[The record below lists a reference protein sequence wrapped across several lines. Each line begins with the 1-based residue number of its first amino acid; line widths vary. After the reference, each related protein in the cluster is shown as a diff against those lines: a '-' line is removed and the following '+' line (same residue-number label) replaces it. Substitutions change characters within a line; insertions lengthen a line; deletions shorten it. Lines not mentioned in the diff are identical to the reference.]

1 MSGELRRWL
10 LGRLPLVAVAAAVL
24 AALLLVADVQSEGGR
39 LGRLNVWIF
48 ALTALALI
56 ALLIAIGSQV
66 LRLYRQVRSGE
77 PGARMARRL
86 VLVMLTL
93 ALPPVLIV
101 YFFSLEFL
109 NTTISGWFD
118 IETES
123 ALENSLEIGQWYL
136 EQNVLEAQDH
146 TQRLAAE
153 LTAIDDTAW
162 FETLLDRLAGR
173 GPIELAVLDDSGEA
187 AVSASLSA
195 DLKIDRPDNFALL
208 QARESGSYTAAE
220 PDAAGG
226 LKIRAL
232 RQLDE
237 RRGGGRPPRLVQAI
251 YPLPSELTGRMSR
264 IEQVYYRQKTNDYLR
279 EALTRAFI
287 LILTLVLVLT
297 VLLAMLLGI
306 GAAKRL
312 VKPLT
317 DLASAAGDI
326 AEGRFSRRVEI
337 TGRDEL
343 AFLGRAFN
351 RMGADLAAG
360 RAALEAQRQ
369 NLETLLARLSAG
381 VIAIDAAGRLTL
393 SNASAATI
401 LGCDLKP
408 HRDHPL
414 AGLAATEPPLEPL
427 ITAIADHLDPPREWR
442 SEVVIKRPGQKPL
455 ALVVRGAPLPT
466 AAAGHVIVFDDVTVL
481 TEAQREAAW
490 AEVAR
495 RLAHEVKNP
504 LTPIRLAAE
513 RLAMKLQGLLPD
525 NERGV
530 LDKTTRTIITQV
542 DALRAMVNTFGD
554 YAQAGKIEPQA
565 VRLDEIA
572 ASVQALYEGGGAL
585 AVTLDQP
592 AAPAPYHGD
601 PVRLRQMLLN
611 LLQNAKEAGAAHVQ
625 IALSRKAQSYRLVVS
640 DDGPGFPAAALE
652 RIFEPYV
659 TTKARGSGLGLAIVR
674 RIVEEH
680 GGRVSVENDGG
691 ARVLIELPESI
702 SMQRAAG

>member
-10 LGRLPLVAVAAAVL
+10 FGRLPLLAVAAAVL

-39 LGRLNVWIF
+39 LGRLNIWIF
-48 ALTALALI
+48 VLTALALL
-56 ALLIAIGSQV
+56 ALLTAIGSQI
-66 LRLYRQVRSGE
+66 LRLYRQVRRGE

-86 VLVMLTL
+86 VLLMLTL

-109 NTTISGWFD
+109 NTTIAGWFD
-118 IETES
+118 IDTES

-136 EQNVLEAQDH
+136 EQNVLDAHDQ

-153 LTAIDDTAW
+153 LAAIDDAAW

-173 GPIELAVLDDSGEA
+173 GPIELAVLDDSGEVA
-187 AVSASLSA
+187 TSASLSA
-195 DLKIDRPDNFALL
+195 DLTIDRPGNFALL

-220 PDAAGG
+220 PDGTGG

-237 RRGGGRPPRLVQAI
+237 RRSGRPPRLVQAI
-251 YPLPSELTGRMSR
+251 YPLPAELTSRMSR

-279 EALTRAFI
+279 QALTRSFI
-287 LILTLVLVLT
+287 LILTLVLALT

-317 DLASAAGDI
+317 DLAGAAGDI
-326 AEGRFSRRVEI
+326 AGGRFSRRVEI
-337 TGRDEL
+337 TGSDEL

-351 RMGADLAAG
+351 QMGANLAAG
-360 RAALEAQRQ
+360 RAALEAERQ

-393 SNASAATI
+393 CNTSAAAI
-401 LGCDLKP
+401 LGSDLKP
-408 HRDHPL
+408 HLDHPL
-414 AGLAATEPPLEPL
+414 AGLAVTDPALEPL
-427 ITAIADHLDPPREWR
+427 IAAIAAHLDPPRDWR
-442 SEVVIKRPGQKPL
+442 SEVAIHRPGQKPL
-455 ALVVRGAPLPT
+455 ALVIRGAPLPT
-466 AAAGHVIVFDDVTVL
+466 AAGGHVVVFDDVTIL

-513 RLAMKLQGLLPD
+513 RLAMKLKSLLPE
-525 NERGV
+525 NERAV
-530 LDKTTRTIITQV
+530 LDKTTRTIIAQV

-554 YAQAGKIEPQA
+554 YAQAGKVEPQV
-565 VRLDEIA
+565 VRLDEIVT
-572 ASVQALYEGGGAL
+572 SVQALYEGGGAL
-585 AVTLDQP
+585 AVTLDLP

-611 LLQNAKEAGAAHVQ
+611 LLQNAKEAGAGRVHIELRRQAHG
-625 IALSRKAQSYRLVVS
+625 YRLLIG
-640 DDGPGFPAAALE
+640 DDGPGFPALAVE

-659 TTKARGSGLGLAIVR
+659 TTKERGSGLGLAIVR

-680 GGRVSVENDGG
+680 GGRVSVENNGG
-691 ARVLIELPESI
+691 AQVLIELPDSVNLNV
-702 SMQRAAG
+702 A